1 MNKKIKSGV
10 FTFDEN
16 VVIVNEPDDKKESL
30 SKKKVK
36 NPEIK
41 KVKSIN
47 KIDIDQELK
56 DNPFFFF

>member
-36 NPEIK
+36 KPEIK
-41 KVKSIN
+41 KIKSIN

>member
-36 NPEIK
+36 NPKIK
-41 KVKSIN
+41 KVKTIN
-47 KIDIDQELK
+47 KIYIDQ
-56 DNPFFFF
+56 

>member
-36 NPEIK
+36 NPKIK